1 MIEYRFAN
9 GSHLRNHTPAEIRRK
24 ILQGCLLFDKTSILS
39 SQKYVTREV
48 EQGEE
53 MINKKFS
60 FAFV

>member
-9 GSHLRNHTPAEIRRK
+9 GSHLRNHTPTEIRRK
-24 ILQGCLLFDKTSILS
+24 VLRCCLLFDKTSTLS
-39 SQKYVTREV
+39 SQKYVTGKV

-53 MINKKFS
+53 MINKKLS